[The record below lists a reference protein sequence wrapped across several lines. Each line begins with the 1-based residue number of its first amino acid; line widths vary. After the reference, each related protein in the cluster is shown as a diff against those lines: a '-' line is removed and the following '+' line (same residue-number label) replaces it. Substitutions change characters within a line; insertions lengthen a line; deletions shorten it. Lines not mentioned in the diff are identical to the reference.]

1 MISSRRRA
9 AALGAAAAL
18 SLVLAACADDTTS
31 APEAEPAMTQSMD
44 SGSNPAPTSP
54 EEVEGSFNDADV
66 SFAQGMLPHHR
77 QAVEMAEMAQ
87 GRTDTPEVL
96 QLAEEIAAAQGP
108 EIQTMTAFLEA
119 WGAEVPAEGMDM
131 GSEMEGMDH
140 GGMEGMA
147 GMMSAEDMAELESAI
162 GETFDRMF
170 LEGMVVHHEG
180 AVEMAQQELD
190 SGENPSALTLA
201 QEIVDAQES
210 EISRMQDLLG
220 NA

>member
-1 MISSRRRA
+1 MTESS
-9 AALGAAAAL
+9 
-18 SLVLAACADDTTS
+18 
-31 APEAEPAMTQSMD
+31 D
-44 SGSNPAPTSP
+44 SGSDPAPTSS

-77 QAVEMAEMAQ
+77 QAVEMAEMVQ

-119 WGAEVPAEGMDM
+119 WGAEVPEEGINM

-140 GGMEGMA
+140 GGMEGMEGMA
-147 GMMSAEDMAELESAI
+147 GMMSTEDMAAMESAT

-180 AVEMAQQELD
+180 AVEMAQKELD
-190 SGENPSALTLA
+190 SGENPSALALA
-201 QEIVDAQES
+201 QEIVDAQKS

-220 NA
+220 AA